1 MALIPNSVKE
11 ITVDW
16 LNSVLPADMQ
26 GIQDMQ
32 WEDLG
37 EGVGILGEVSR
48 LHLTYRE
55 GASGPKT
62 IIAKCQS
69 PAPENI
75 FLCQA
80 MGFYFR
86 EVNFYQKL
94 TDTLPVKVP
103 RCYYSDIA
111 NDGIPFVLL
120 IQEISDISIL
130 DQIKGA
136 DVDSTKRVFSELAK
150 LHAYYWESEK
160 LYALDWL
167 PPMNNDMY
175 KGSSVLAAEKLPA
188 FKQNWGD
195 IVNSDVLDA
204 VETFIPNYGSFLD
217 WAVSQGNQTFTHT
230 DCRCENYLFG
240 QSSEITIIDFQLATR
255 FWGVW
260 DISNWL
266 SASLTVEA
274 RREHEEDLV
283 AHYHNQLLA
292 NGVTNYS
299 MEQCWNDLKAC
310 LMMQTF
316 SQVIVSDLDG
326 SNERG
331 NELLAQFITR
341 TFSAAEDHDLPSFMK
356 SLGF

>member
-1 MALIPNSVKE
+1 MALIPNSVQE

-16 LNSVLPADMQ
+16 LNSVLPDGMNGVSDMH
-26 GIQDMQ
+26 

-48 LHLTYRE
+48 LHLTYDE
-55 GASGPKT
+55 SSDGPKT

-75 FLCQA
+75 FLCQV

-103 RCYYSDIA
+103 ACYYSDISD
-111 NDGIPFVLL
+111 DGIPFVLL
-120 IQEISDISIL
+120 IEEISDITIL
-130 DQIKGA
+130 DQINGA
-136 DVDSTKRVFSELAK
+136 DVDSTKKVFSELAK

-175 KGSSVLAAEKLPA
+175 KGSSALAEEKLPS
-188 FKQNWGD
+188 FKENWGE
-195 IVNSDVLDA
+195 IVDSDVLNA
-204 VETFIPNYGSFLD
+204 VEKFIPNYGSFLD

-240 QSSEITIIDFQLATR
+240 PESEITMIDFQLATR

-266 SASLTVEA
+266 SASLTVEM
-274 RREHEEDLV
+274 RRSHENELV
-283 AHYHNQLLA
+283 DHYYKELVN
-292 NGVTNYS
+292 NGVENYS
-299 MEQCWNDLKAC
+299 LDQCWSDLKAC

-331 NELLAQFITR
+331 NELLGQFIIR
-341 TFSAAEDHDLPSFMK
+341 TFTAAQDHELPSFIE
-356 SLGF
+356 SLDF

>member
-1 MALIPNSVKE
+1 MASIPNSVAE
-11 ITVDW
+11 ITTDW
-16 LNSVLPADMQ
+16 LNLVLPKEISGVKDMW
-26 GIQDMQ
+26 

-48 LHLTYRE
+48 LHLVYRE
-55 GASGPKT
+55 GSNGPKT
-62 IIAKCQS
+62 MIAKCQS

-75 FLCQA
+75 FLCQI

-103 RCYYSDIA
+103 QCYYSNISV
-111 NDGIPFVLL
+111 DGIPFVLL
-120 IQEISDISIL
+120 IEEIPDITIL
-130 DQIKGA
+130 DQIRGA
-136 DVDSTKRVFSELAK
+136 DVESTKRVFSELAR
-150 LHAYYWESEK
+150 LHAHYWESEK

-175 KGSSVLAAEKLPA
+175 KGSSALASEKLPA
-188 FKQNWGD
+188 FKENWGEHVD
-195 IVNSDVLDA
+195 PIVLEA
-204 VETFIPNYGSFLD
+204 VEKFIPNYGSFLD

-240 QSSEITIIDFQLATR
+240 PESEITKIDFQLATR

-266 SASLTVEA
+266 SASVTLET
-274 RREHEEDLV
+274 RRQHENDLV
-283 AHYHNQLLA
+283 THYHNQLVI
-292 NGVTNYS
+292 NGITDYS
-299 MEQCWNDLKAC
+299 LDQCWSDLKCC

-331 NELLAQFITR
+331 NELLGQFITR
-341 TFSAAEDHDLPSFMK
+341 TFSAAEDHDLPSFIET
-356 SLGF
+356 LGF